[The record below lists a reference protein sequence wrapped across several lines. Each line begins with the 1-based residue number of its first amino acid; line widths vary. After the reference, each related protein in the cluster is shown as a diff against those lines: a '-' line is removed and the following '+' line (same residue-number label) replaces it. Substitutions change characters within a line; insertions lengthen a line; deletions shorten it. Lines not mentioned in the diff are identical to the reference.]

1 MELQQR
7 PAFSPMK
14 PMAASC
20 PDWLAT
26 HLHQAGG
33 AIPFSRFMD
42 LALNEPEHG
51 YYGSGRARIGAQ
63 GDFVTSPSLGSDFA
77 ALLAPQLLAWLAAIP
92 QTDPDQRLSIV
103 EIGPGEGHLARDL
116 AAALRDAAPELL
128 GQIEMVLVEANP
140 GMRRR
145 QQALLQEV
153 DDLPLRW
160 CSLDELRRDPV
171 HGVVIAHEL
180 LDALPV
186 ERLIWREGSLQQQW
200 VALDPNGGLRSTH
213 RPFPDRLHQEIKR
226 VCSQGGIQLPPPD
239 AEEGWTTEW
248 NSALPDWFAAAAAAV
263 DAGVLLVIDYALE
276 AQRYYTARRSDGTL
290 MAVCAQ
296 QAGLSPFDQPGEQD
310 LTAHLCIEVVD
321 EAAQRN
327 GWLVGD
333 QAKQGEALLALGL
346 AQRLHGLQQLP
357 GQHLAEALQR
367 REALLRLVDPAGL
380 GAFLWLTYRRGLPEG
395 GFSLSGAPGSSESRR
410 D

>member
-1 MELQQR
+1 ME
-7 PAFSPMK
+7 

-26 HLHQAGG
+26 HLQQAGG
-33 AIPFSRFMD
+33 SVPFSRFMD
-42 LALNEPEHG
+42 VALNEPEHG
-51 YYGSGRARIGAQ
+51 YYGSGRARIGAH
-63 GDFVTSPSLGSDFA
+63 GDFVTSPSLGRDFT
-77 ALLAPQLLAWLAAIP
+77 ALLAPQLLAWLASLRRM
-92 QTDPDQRLSIV
+92 DPEQRLSIV

-116 AAALRDAAPELL
+116 ISQLRAGDPELL
-128 GQIEMVLVEANP
+128 ARLEIVLVEANP
-140 GMRRR
+140 GMRQR
-145 QQALLQEV
+145 QQALLEPL
-153 DDLPLRW
+153 DGLPVRW
-160 CSLDELRRDPV
+160 CSLDDLRRAPV

-186 ERLIWREGSLQQQW
+186 ERLIWREGALQQQW
-200 VALDPNGGLRSTH
+200 VELDSSGGLRTTH
-213 RPFPDRLHQEIKR
+213 RPLPDGLQQEINQ
-226 VCSQGGIQLPPPD
+226 VCRHRGIRLPPPD
-239 AEEGWTTEW
+239 AKEGWTTEW
-248 NSALPDWFAAAAAAV
+248 NSALPGWFAAAAAAV

-296 QAGLSPFDQPGEQD
+296 RAGLSPFDQPGEQD

-321 EAAQRN
+321 EAAERN

-333 QAKQGEALLALGL
+333 QSKQGEALLALGL

-380 GAFLWLTYRRGLPEG
+380 GAFRWLTYRRGLPED
-395 GFSLSGAPGSSESRR
+395 GFSLSAAPGSSEFHR

>member
-1 MELQQR
+1 MELLQR

-92 QTDPDQRLSIV
+92 QKDPDQLLSIV

-380 GAFLWLTYRRGLPEG
+380 GAFRWLTYRRGLPEG

>member
-1 MELQQR
+1 ME
-7 PAFSPMK
+7 PK
-14 PMAASC
+14 VASC

-33 AIPFSRFMD
+33 GVPFSQFME

-51 YYGSGRARIGAQ
+51 YYGAGRACIGAQ

-77 ALLAPQLLAWLAAIP
+77 ALLAPQLLAWLASIP
-92 QTDPDQRLSIV
+92 RTVPDQRLSIV

-116 AAALRDAAPELL
+116 VAALRGSDPELL
-128 GQIEMVLVEANP
+128 ARIEMVLVEANP
-140 GMRRR
+140 GMQRR

-160 CSLDELRRDPV
+160 CSLEDLRRSPV

-186 ERLIWREGSLQQQW
+186 ERLIWRDGSLQQQW
-200 VALDPNGGLRSTH
+200 VELDPNGELRTTDRPLPDGLQ
-213 RPFPDRLHQEIKR
+213 QEINR
-226 VCSQGGIQLPPPD
+226 VCNQGGIQFPPLD

-248 NSALPDWFAAAAAAV
+248 NTALPDWFAAVSAAV
-263 DAGVLLVIDYALE
+263 NAGVLLVIDYALE

-290 MAVCAQ
+290 MAVRAQ
-296 QAGLSPFDQPGEQD
+296 QAGLSPLDQPGEQD

-321 EAAQRN
+321 EAAEHN

-380 GAFLWLTYRRGLPEG
+380 GAFRWLTYLRGLPEG
-395 GFSLSGAPGSSESRR
+395 GFSLSGALSSSESRR

>member
-1 MELQQR
+1 ME
-7 PAFSPMK
+7 

-26 HLHQAGG
+26 HLQQVGG
-33 AIPFSRFMD
+33 AIPFSRYMD

-51 YYGSGRARIGAQ
+51 YYGSGRACIGTQ

-77 ALLAPQLLAWLAAIP
+77 ALLAPQLLAWLASVP
-92 QTDPDQRLSIV
+92 RTDPDQRLSIV

-116 AAALRDAAPELL
+116 IAQLRLSDPTVLSR
-128 GQIEMVLVEANP
+128 IEMVLVETNP
-140 GMRRR
+140 GMRQR
-145 QQALLQEV
+145 QQALLEPV

-160 CSLDELRRDPV
+160 CTLEQLRSAPV
-171 HGVVIAHEL
+171 RGVLIAHEL

-186 ERLIWREGSLQQQW
+186 ERLVLRDGCLQQVW
-200 VALDPNGGLRSTH
+200 VELEQTNGLRTTH
-213 RPFPDRLHQEIKR
+213 RPLPVSLQDDINR
-226 VCSQGGIQLPPPD
+226 VCRHCGIELPPPD

-248 NSALPDWFAAAAAAV
+248 NSALPDWFEAVAKAV

-276 AQRYYTARRSDGTL
+276 AHRYYTARRSEGTL
-290 MAVCAQ
+290 MAFRAQ
-296 QAGLSPFDQPGEQD
+296 QAGLSPLAQPGEQD
-310 LTAHLCIEVVD
+310 LTAHLCIDVVA
-321 EAAQRN
+321 EAAERN
-327 GWLVGD
+327 GWAVGD

-346 AQRLHGLQQLP
+346 AQRLHALQQLP

-380 GAFLWLTYRRGLPEG
+380 GAFRWLTYLRGLPQAP
-395 GFSLSGAPGSSESRR
+395 FSLAAAPDIPESPR

>member
-1 MELQQR
+1 MELLQR
-7 PAFSPMK
+7 PAFSPME

-26 HLHQAGG
+26 HLQQVGG
-33 AIPFSRFMD
+33 AIPFSRYMD

-51 YYGSGRARIGAQ
+51 YYGSGRACIGTQ

-77 ALLAPQLLAWLAAIP
+77 ALLAPQLLAWLASVP
-92 QTDPDQRLSIV
+92 RTDPDQRLSIV

-116 AAALRDAAPELL
+116 IAQLRLSDPTVLSR
-128 GQIEMVLVEANP
+128 IEMVLVETNP
-140 GMRRR
+140 GMRQR
-145 QQALLQEV
+145 QQALLEPV

-160 CSLDELRRDPV
+160 CTLEQLRSAPV
-171 HGVVIAHEL
+171 RGVLIAHEL

-186 ERLIWREGSLQQQW
+186 ERLVLRDGCLQQVWVELEQTNGLRTTYRPLPVSLQ
-200 VALDPNGGLRSTH
+200 DDIN
-213 RPFPDRLHQEIKR
+213 R
-226 VCSQGGIQLPPPD
+226 VCGPCGIALPPLD

-248 NSALPDWFAAAAAAV
+248 NSALPDWFEAVAKAV
-263 DAGVLLVIDYALE
+263 DVGVLLVIDYALE
-276 AQRYYTARRSDGTL
+276 AHRYYTARRSEGTL
-290 MAVCAQ
+290 MAFRAQ
-296 QAGLSPFDQPGEQD
+296 QAGLSPLAQPGEQD
-310 LTAHLCIEVVD
+310 LTAHLCIDVVD
-321 EAAQRN
+321 EAAQCH
-327 GWLVGD
+327 GWAVGD

-346 AQRLHGLQQLP
+346 AQRLHALQQLP

-380 GAFLWLTYRRGLPEG
+380 GAFRWLTYLRGLPQAP
-395 GFSLSGAPGSSESRR
+395 FSPAAAPDIPESPR

>member
-1 MELQQR
+1 MLFR
-7 PAFSPMK
+7 S
-14 PMAASC
+14 
-20 PDWLAT
+20 
-26 HLHQAGG
+26 
-33 AIPFSRFMD
+33 
-42 LALNEPEHG
+42 
-51 YYGSGRARIGAQ
+51 
-63 GDFVTSPSLGSDFA
+63 
-77 ALLAPQLLAWLAAIP
+77 
-92 QTDPDQRLSIV
+92 
-103 EIGPGEGHLARDL
+103 GEGHLARDL
-116 AAALRDAAPELL
+116 VAALRGADPELL
-128 GQIEMVLVEANP
+128 ARIELVLVEANP

-145 QQALLQEV
+145 QQALLQEA

-160 CSLDELRRDPV
+160 CSLDALGSAPV

-200 VALDPNGGLRSTH
+200 VELNPNGELQTTH
-213 RPFPDRLHQEIKR
+213 RPLPDGLHHEIRR

-276 AQRYYTARRSDGTL
+276 AQRYFTARRSDGTL

-296 QAGLSPFDQPGEQD
+296 QAGLSPLDQPGEQD

-321 EAAQRN
+321 DAAQRN
-327 GWLVGD
+327 GWMVGD

-346 AQRLHGLQQLP
+346 AERLHGLQQLP
-357 GQHLAEALQR
+357 GHQLAEALHR

-380 GAFLWLTYRRGLPEG
+380 GAFRWLTYRRRLPED
-395 GFSLSGAPGSSESRR
+395 GFSLSGAQGSSGSRR

>member
-1 MELQQR
+1 
-7 PAFSPMK
+7 
-14 PMAASC
+14 MAASC

-26 HLHQAGG
+26 HLQQAGG
-33 AIPFSRFMD
+33 AVPFSRFMD

-103 EIGPGEGHLARDL
+103 EIGPGEGHLAQDL
-116 AAALRDAAPELL
+116 AAALRGAAPELL

-140 GMRRR
+140 GMQRR

-380 GAFLWLTYRRGLPEG
+380 GAFRWLTYRRGLPEG
-395 GFSLSGAPGSSESRR
+395 GFSLSGASGSSESRR

>member
-1 MELQQR
+1 ME
-7 PAFSPMK
+7 

-33 AIPFSRFMD
+33 AVPFSRFMD

-77 ALLAPQLLAWLAAIP
+77 ALLAPQILAWLTSISRS
-92 QTDPDQRLSIV
+92 DPDQRLSIV

-116 AAALRDAAPELL
+116 VAALRGADPELL
-128 GQIEMVLVEANP
+128 ARIELVLVEANP

-145 QQALLQEV
+145 QQALLQEA

-160 CSLDELRRDPV
+160 CSLDALGSAPV

-186 ERLIWREGSLQQQW
+186 ERLIWRQGSLQQQW
-200 VALDPNGGLRSTH
+200 VELNQNGGLRTTH
-213 RPFPDRLHQEIKR
+213 RPLSDGLHQEIRR

-276 AQRYYTARRSDGTL
+276 AQRYFTARRSDGTL

-296 QAGLSPFDQPGEQD
+296 QAGLSPLDQPGEQD
-310 LTAHLCIEVVD
+310 LTAHLCIELVD

-327 GWLVGD
+327 GWMVGD

-346 AQRLHGLQQLP
+346 AERLHGLQQLP
-357 GQHLAEALQR
+357 GHQLAEALQR

-380 GAFLWLTYRRGLPEG
+380 GAFRWLTYRRGLPED
-395 GFSLSGAPGSSESRR
+395 GFSLSGAQGS
-410 D
+410 

>member
-1 MELQQR
+1 ME
-7 PAFSPMK
+7 
-14 PMAASC
+14 
-20 PDWLAT
+20 
-26 HLHQAGG
+26 
-33 AIPFSRFMD
+33 
-42 LALNEPEHG
+42 LALNEPKHG
-51 YYGSGRARIGAQ
+51 YYGAGRARIGAH

-77 ALLAPQLLAWLAAIP
+77 ALLAPQLLTWLASIP
-92 QTDPDQRLSIV
+92 RTVPDQRLSIV

-116 AAALRDAAPELL
+116 VVSLRGSDPELL
-128 GQIEMVLVEANP
+128 ARIEMVLVEANP
-140 GMRRR
+140 GMQRR

-160 CSLDELRRDPV
+160 CSLEDLRSSPV

-186 ERLIWREGSLQQQW
+186 ERLIWRDGSLQQQW
-200 VALDPNGGLRSTH
+200 VELDPNGDLRTTDRPLTDGLQH
-213 RPFPDRLHQEIKR
+213 EINR
-226 VCSQGGIQLPPPD
+226 VCSQAGIQFPPLD

-248 NSALPDWFAAAAAAV
+248 NTALPDWFAAVSTAV
-263 DAGVLLVIDYALE
+263 NAGVLLVIDYALE
-276 AQRYYTARRSDGTL
+276 AQRYYTARRSEGTL
-290 MAVCAQ
+290 MAVRAQ
-296 QAGLSPFDQPGEQD
+296 QAGLSPLDQPGEQD

-321 EAAQRN
+321 EAAEQN

-333 QAKQGEALLALGL
+333 QAKQGETLLALGL

-380 GAFLWLTYRRGLPEG
+380 GAFRWLTYLRGLPEG

>member
-1 MELQQR
+1 
-7 PAFSPMK
+7 
-14 PMAASC
+14 MAASC

-128 GQIEMVLVEANP
+128 GQIEIVLVEANP

-200 VALDPNGGLRSTH
+200 VALDPNGGLCSTH

-248 NSALPDWFAAAAAAV
+248 NSALPDWFAAAAAAM

-380 GAFLWLTYRRGLPEG
+380 GAFRWLTYRRGLPEG

>member
-1 MELQQR
+1 
-7 PAFSPMK
+7 
-14 PMAASC
+14 MAASC

-92 QTDPDQRLSIV
+92 QTDPDQLLSIV

-367 REALLRLVDPAGL
+367 RETLLRLVDPAGL
-380 GAFLWLTYRRGLPEG
+380 GAFRWLTYRRGLPEG

>member
-1 MELQQR
+1 M
-7 PAFSPMK
+7 
-14 PMAASC
+14 
-20 PDWLAT
+20 AT

-116 AAALRDAAPELL
+116 SAVLRDAAPELL

-380 GAFLWLTYRRGLPEG
+380 GAFRWLTYRRGLPEG

>member
-1 MELQQR
+1 
-7 PAFSPMK
+7 
-14 PMAASC
+14 
-20 PDWLAT
+20 
-26 HLHQAGG
+26 
-33 AIPFSRFMD
+33 MD

-103 EIGPGEGHLARDL
+103 EIGPGEGHLAQDL
-116 AAALRDAAPELL
+116 AAALRGAAPELL

-140 GMRRR
+140 GMQRR

-171 HGVVIAHEL
+171 HGVLIAHEL

-200 VALDPNGGLRSTH
+200 VALDPNGCLRSTH

-380 GAFLWLTYRRGLPEG
+380 GAFRWLTYRRGLPEG
-395 GFSLSGAPGSSESRR
+395 GFSLSGASGSSESRR

>member
-1 MELQQR
+1 
-7 PAFSPMK
+7 
-14 PMAASC
+14 MAASC

>member
-1 MELQQR
+1 ME
-7 PAFSPMK
+7 

-26 HLHQAGG
+26 HLQQVGG
-33 AIPFSRFMD
+33 AIPFSRYMD

-51 YYGSGRARIGAQ
+51 YYGSGRACIGTQ

-77 ALLAPQLLAWLAAIP
+77 ALLAPQLLAWLASVP
-92 QTDPDQRLSIV
+92 RTDPDQCLSIV

-116 AAALRDAAPELL
+116 IAQLRLSDPTVLSR
-128 GQIEMVLVEANP
+128 IEMVLVETNP
-140 GMRRR
+140 GMRQR
-145 QQALLQEV
+145 QQALLEAV

-160 CSLDELRRDPV
+160 CTLEQLRSAPV
-171 HGVVIAHEL
+171 RGVLIAHEL

-186 ERLIWREGSLQQQW
+186 ERLVLRDGCLQQVWVELEQTNGLRTTYRPLPVSLQ
-200 VALDPNGGLRSTH
+200 DDIN
-213 RPFPDRLHQEIKR
+213 R
-226 VCSQGGIQLPPPD
+226 VCGPCGIELPPPD

-248 NSALPDWFAAAAAAV
+248 NSALPDWFEAVAKAV
-263 DAGVLLVIDYALE
+263 DVGVLLVIDYALE
-276 AQRYYTARRSDGTL
+276 AHRYYTARRSEGTL
-290 MAVCAQ
+290 MAFRAQ
-296 QAGLSPFDQPGEQD
+296 QAGLSPLAQPGEQD
-310 LTAHLCIEVVD
+310 LTAHLCIDVVD
-321 EAAQRN
+321 EAAQRH
-327 GWLVGD
+327 GWAVGD

-346 AQRLHGLQQLP
+346 AQRLHALQQLP

-380 GAFLWLTYRRGLPEG
+380 GAFRWLTYLRGLPQAP
-395 GFSLSGAPGSSESRR
+395 FSLAAAPDIPESPR

>member
-1 MELQQR
+1 MELLQR

>member
-1 MELQQR
+1 
-7 PAFSPMK
+7 
-14 PMAASC
+14 MAASC

-296 QAGLSPFDQPGEQD
+296 QSGLSPFDQPGEQD

>member
-1 MELQQR
+1 
-7 PAFSPMK
+7 
-14 PMAASC
+14 MAASC

-276 AQRYYTARRSDGTL
+276 AHRYYTARRSDGTL

-380 GAFLWLTYRRGLPEG
+380 GAFRWLTYRRGLPEG

>member
-1 MELQQR
+1 MELLQR

-33 AIPFSRFMD
+33 AVPFSRFMD

-103 EIGPGEGHLARDL
+103 EIGPGEGHLAQDL
-116 AAALRDAAPELL
+116 AAALRGAAPELL

-140 GMRRR
+140 GMQRR

-186 ERLIWREGSLQQQW
+186 ERLIWLEGSLQQQW

-380 GAFLWLTYRRGLPEG
+380 GAFRWLTYRRGLPEG
-395 GFSLSGAPGSSESRR
+395 GFSLSGASGSSESRR

>member
-1 MELQQR
+1 
-7 PAFSPMK
+7 
-14 PMAASC
+14 MAASC

-116 AAALRDAAPELL
+116 SAVLRDAAPELL

-380 GAFLWLTYRRGLPEG
+380 GAFRWLTYRRGLPEG